1 MKVKSESVS
10 HSVVSGCNPVRCS
23 PSGSSVQGVLQAR
36 MLEEVTMP
44 SFRVSPQARVSCFA
58 GRFFTV
64 CVYLSIYLLTCLMRR
79 QKIYKGR
86 RVGKLESWGFT
97 KQGWGYRGRRWWE
110 RKGNRVSW
118 PQRDWIR
125 PWPGRQEFSTNLPF
139 LYRFPFNSC
148 LNLVFMCWHHHS
160 LLWANHPGLSWLSVH
175 FL

>member
-1 MKVKSESVS
+1 M
-10 HSVVSGCNPVRCS
+10 SGCNPVRCS